1 MDNLVVLRTR
11 YALDLLEVLLR
22 LLRDQLLQML
32 NCVLQLSGLSLTH
45 LELLISLMQFGLK
58 VVDVALSSDQLVQGV
73 LQPGAGI
80 IKEV

>member
-32 NCVLQLSGLSLTH
+32 NCVLQLNGLSLTR
-45 LELLISLMQFGLK
+45 LELLITLMQFGLK